1 MELIILL
8 IILYLTSG
16 FTISCF
22 YNAITN
28 VPLPSDMTDEQKNMM
43 FLIIVFWP
51 IILIYWFIKRLFK
64 AIKWL
69 FKI

>member
-1 MELIILL
+1 MKMTILL
-8 IILYLTSG
+8 IILYLVSG

-22 YNAITN
+22 YNAVTN

-43 FLIIVFWP
+43 VLIIVFWP
-51 IILIYWFIKRLFK
+51 IIFVYWFIKSLFK

>member
-1 MELIILL
+1 MELTIL
-8 IILYLTSG
+8 IILYLVSG
-16 FTISCF
+16 FTISCL

-43 FLIIVFWP
+43 FLIIMFWP
-51 IILIYWFIKRLFK
+51 IIFIYWLIKRLFK